1 MTKEHPISGM
11 TEYEYK
17 GVETVSEVNKYFECC
32 RTAVM
37 SQGTPRGSRPV
48 SMPCV
53 GDRILRVCMCASYRP
68 QGSSRCLR

>member
-37 SQGTPRGSRPV
+37 S
-48 SMPCV
+48 
-53 GDRILRVCMCASYRP
+53 
-68 QGSSRCLR
+68 